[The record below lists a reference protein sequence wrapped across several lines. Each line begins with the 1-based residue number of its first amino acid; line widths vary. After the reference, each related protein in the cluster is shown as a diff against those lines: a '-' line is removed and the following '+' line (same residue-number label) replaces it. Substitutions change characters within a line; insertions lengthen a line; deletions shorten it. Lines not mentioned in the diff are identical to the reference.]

1 MRTPPGRESR
11 YGYRV
16 MLVSTGVI
24 YQRWYLRRQRPHAL
38 LRSRGAMYLDYLTTL
53 HSNVCT

>member
-24 YQRWYLRRQRPHAL
+24 YLRRQRPHAL